1 MVVLNSEILV
11 NKNKMIGSIRDI
23 MEQVLHKYFDE
34 EMLVDNVEKKRK
46 ILQEVINEKLCR
58 IKDKHFW
65 HINCSEEVCTH
76 FFKRGK
82 KEGYMC
88 HKKIKTNI
96 EGDKKDF
103 LCCTHSKLHIP
114 KTCKKKIT
122 KPIEKKIHDVKKII
136 KIREKVEKKRRKIYI
151 CNSGNLNLSK
161 ILSELLN

>member
-65 HINCSEEVCTH
+65 HINCSEKVCTH

-114 KTCKKKIT
+114 KTCKKKNYKT
-122 KPIEKKIHDVKKII
+122 YRKKDT
-136 KIREKVEKKRRKIYI
+136 
-151 CNSGNLNLSK
+151 
-161 ILSELLN
+161 